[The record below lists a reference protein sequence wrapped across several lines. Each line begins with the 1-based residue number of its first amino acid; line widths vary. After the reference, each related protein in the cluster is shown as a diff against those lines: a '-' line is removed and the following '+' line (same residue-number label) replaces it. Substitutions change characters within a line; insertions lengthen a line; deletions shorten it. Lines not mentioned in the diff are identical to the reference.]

1 MDEDDDIE
9 EIIEIIEEEPV
20 VVEATPW
27 FNSDTVATSMM
38 FASQLAEAAATHFH
52 NLAMLSLQRTL
63 PDPPEPTHAPPI
75 ESCSGVWPW
84 GFVAAH
90 GRSGCKVHGWWRVWR
105 RSGDDG
111 SSDLGTDGEVT

>member
-1 MDEDDDIE
+1 MDEDDDID

-52 NLAMLSLQRTL
+52 NLAMLALGQSAHEWVQVDREEFAEET
-63 PDPPEPTHAPPI
+63 
-75 ESCSGVWPW
+75 
-84 GFVAAH
+84 AADI
-90 GRSGCKVHGWWRVWR
+90 SKIVVKEQ
-105 RSGDDG
+105 DG
-111 SSDLGTDGEVT
+111 

>member
-1 MDEDDDIE
+1 MDENDDIE

-52 NLAMLSLQRTL
+52 NLAMLALGQSAHEWVQVDREEFAEET
-63 PDPPEPTHAPPI
+63 
-75 ESCSGVWPW
+75 
-84 GFVAAH
+84 AADI
-90 GRSGCKVHGWWRVWR
+90 SKIVVKEQ
-105 RSGDDG
+105 DG
-111 SSDLGTDGEVT
+111 

>member
-1 MDEDDDIE
+1 MDEDDDID

-52 NLAMLSLQRTL
+52 NMAMMALGQSAHEWVQVDREEFAEET
-63 PDPPEPTHAPPI
+63 
-75 ESCSGVWPW
+75 
-84 GFVAAH
+84 AADIL
-90 GRSGCKVHGWWRVWR
+90 KIVVKEQ
-105 RSGDDG
+105 DG
-111 SSDLGTDGEVT
+111 

>member
-1 MDEDDDIE
+1 MDEND

-52 NLAMLSLQRTL
+52 NLAMLALGQSAHEWVQVDREEFAEET
-63 PDPPEPTHAPPI
+63 
-75 ESCSGVWPW
+75 
-84 GFVAAH
+84 AADI
-90 GRSGCKVHGWWRVWR
+90 SKIVVKEQ
-105 RSGDDG
+105 DG
-111 SSDLGTDGEVT
+111 

>member
-1 MDEDDDIE
+1 MGEDDDID

-52 NLAMLSLQRTL
+52 NLAMLALGQSAHEWVEVDREEFAEET
-63 PDPPEPTHAPPI
+63 
-75 ESCSGVWPW
+75 
-84 GFVAAH
+84 AADI
-90 GRSGCKVHGWWRVWR
+90 SKIVVKEQ
-105 RSGDDG
+105 DG
-111 SSDLGTDGEVT
+111 

>member
-1 MDEDDDIE
+1 VDEND

-52 NLAMLSLQRTL
+52 NLAMLALGQSAHEWVEVDREEFADETASDIAKL
-63 PDPPEPTHAPPI
+63 I
-75 ESCSGVWPW
+75 EV
-84 GFVAAH
+84 
-90 GRSGCKVHGWWRVWR
+90 KEK
-105 RSGDDG
+105 DG
-111 SSDLGTDGEVT
+111 

>member
-1 MDEDDDIE
+1 MDEND

-52 NLAMLSLQRTL
+52 NLAMLALGQSAHEWVEVDREEFAEET
-63 PDPPEPTHAPPI
+63 
-75 ESCSGVWPW
+75 
-84 GFVAAH
+84 AADI
-90 GRSGCKVHGWWRVWR
+90 SKIVVKEQ
-105 RSGDDG
+105 DG
-111 SSDLGTDGEVT
+111 

>member
-1 MDEDDDIE
+1 VDENDDIE

-52 NLAMLSLQRTL
+52 NLAMLALGQSAHEWVQVDREEFAEET
-63 PDPPEPTHAPPI
+63 
-75 ESCSGVWPW
+75 
-84 GFVAAH
+84 AADI
-90 GRSGCKVHGWWRVWR
+90 SKIVVKEQ
-105 RSGDDG
+105 DG
-111 SSDLGTDGEVT
+111 

>member
-1 MDEDDDIE
+1 MDEDDDID

-52 NLAMLSLQRTL
+52 NLAMLALGQSAHEWVEVDREEFAEET
-63 PDPPEPTHAPPI
+63 
-75 ESCSGVWPW
+75 
-84 GFVAAH
+84 AADI
-90 GRSGCKVHGWWRVWR
+90 SKIVVKEQ
-105 RSGDDG
+105 DG
-111 SSDLGTDGEVT
+111 